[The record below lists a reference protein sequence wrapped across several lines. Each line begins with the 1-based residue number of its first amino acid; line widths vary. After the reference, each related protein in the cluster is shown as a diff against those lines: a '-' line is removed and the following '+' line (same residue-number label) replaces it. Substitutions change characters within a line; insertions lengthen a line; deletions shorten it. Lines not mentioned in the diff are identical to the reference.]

1 MMEEYY
7 HEKYLYLINYFV
19 NENDKNNIYVEIEF
33 VNKEPP
39 KGIIISFGDLI
50 NIRSDI
56 YV

>member
-7 HEKYLYLINYFV
+7 HEKYLYLMNYFA
-19 NENDKNNIYVEIEF
+19 NEDDKNNIYVEIEF

-39 KGIIISFGDLI
+39 KGIIIAFDDLI